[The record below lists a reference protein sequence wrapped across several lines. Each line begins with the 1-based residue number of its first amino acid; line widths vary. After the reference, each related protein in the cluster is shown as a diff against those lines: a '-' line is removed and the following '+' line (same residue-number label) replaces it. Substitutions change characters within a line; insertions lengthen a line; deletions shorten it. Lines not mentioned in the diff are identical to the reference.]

1 MRISDMLAGVK
12 INEKL
17 SSKMSSNSP
26 SSSSSS
32 SDDDDIVIKRLPIGV
47 LFIIEL

>member
-26 SSSSSS
+26 SSSDD
-32 SDDDDIVIKRLPIGV
+32 DDDDIDIKRLPIGV